1 MENQQK
7 PTEKSIL
14 EFELV
19 PLDKDL
25 YQSLELDNLVGELQR
40 LLRNA
45 PVEKISGHVSQIK
58 QIFDQKLSAL
68 LQKEKESFL
77 AQGGNEI
84 DFHFQSRTAKDF
96 HELYRE
102 YRQKKEA
109 FRVNF
114 ERKIQE
120 NLTRKQEII
129 ESIKALLTAEENINT
144 TFNQFKEL
152 QATWRSIGTVPKA
165 ENENLWANYHH
176 HVERFYDYLD
186 LNRELRDK
194 DFQYN
199 YEEKLKIVER
209 AEALVQESDFQKAY
223 AELQQLHRIWKEEL
237 GPVGKEHR
245 EILWER
251 FSAATKLMH
260 DKKQEAQKERE
271 AQIALHLTKKKELV
285 GQIKEQAQV
294 IGKSHREIQQQ
305 WNGLNA
311 LKEEFYQSAPI
322 PYALLKPL
330 IAELKKSLGQFSKAK
345 NNFYKEQKRQQQERI
360 ARKNALIEKAESL
373 KESDEF
379 EVCTPI
385 FKQIQEEW
393 KAVGPIPRK
402 IDDPLWKSFRAA
414 CDYYFKRLQGT
425 SQHSSKRNAA
435 PRESSELEKVLSK
448 RAQVSKNI
456 SELQGEL
463 RQLENNL
470 EFFNNSS
477 GSNPLMDSVLN
488 QIEDKKTLL
497 IKLEE
502 ELKDLNI
509 ERNKLQREEREVNQN
524 EETSEE

>member
-7 PTEKSIL
+7 PSEKGTL

-19 PLDKDL
+19 ALDKDS

-40 LLRNA
+40 LLKNA
-45 PVEKISGHVSQIK
+45 PIEKISGHVSQLK
-58 QIFDQKLSAL
+58 RIFDQKL
-68 LQKEKESFL
+68 QVVIEKEKESFI

-84 DFHFQSRTAKDF
+84 DFYFQSRTAKDF
-96 HELYRE
+96 QELYRE

-120 NLTRKQEII
+120 NLTKKQEII
-129 ESIKALLTAEENINT
+129 EAIKALLSAEENINN

-152 QATWRSIGTVPKA
+152 QAKWRSTGPVPKT

-194 DFQYN
+194 DFQHN

-209 AEALVQESDFQKAY
+209 AEVLTQEADFQKAY

-245 EILWER
+245 ETLWER
-251 FSAATKLMH
+251 FSAATKVMH

-271 AQIALHLTKKKELV
+271 AQIALNLTQKKALLE
-285 GQIKEQAQV
+285 QIKQRSQ
-294 IGKSHREIQQQ
+294 GLGTNHREIQQQ
-305 WNGLNA
+305 WNELNA
-311 LKEEFYQSAPI
+311 LKEDFYQSAPI

-345 NNFYKEQKRQQQERI
+345 NNFYKDQKKQQQERI
-360 ARKNALIEKAESL
+360 AQKKALVENAESL
-373 KESDEF
+373 KESEEF
-379 EVCTPI
+379 ETCTPI

-402 IDDPLWKSFRAA
+402 IDDPLWKSFKAA
-414 CDYYFKRLQGT
+414 CNHYFKRLQGT
-425 SQHSSKRNAA
+425 SQNNSRRNAA
-435 PRESSELEKVLSK
+435 HKESSELEKVLFQRS
-448 RAQVSKNI
+448 QVSKSV
-456 SELQGEL
+456 SELKAEL

-477 GSNPLMDSVLN
+477 NTNPLVVSVLN
-488 QIEDKKTLL
+488 QIDEKNTQ
-497 IKLEE
+497 ISELEAQ
-502 ELKDLNI
+502 LKGLNV
-509 ERNKLQREEREVNQN
+509 ERNRLQREEKEADQN
-524 EETSEE
+524 DTATEE

>member
-7 PTEKSIL
+7 PSEKGTL

-19 PLDKDL
+19 AIDKDS

-40 LLRNA
+40 LLKNA
-45 PVEKISGHVSQIK
+45 PIEKISGHVSQLK
-58 QIFDQKLSAL
+58 RIFDQKL
-68 LQKEKESFL
+68 QVVIEKEKESFI

-96 HELYRE
+96 QELYRE

-120 NLTRKQEII
+120 NLSKKQEII
-129 ESIKALLTAEENINT
+129 EAIKALLSAEENINN

-152 QATWRSIGTVPKA
+152 QAKWRSTGPVPKT

-194 DFQYN
+194 DFQHN

-209 AEALVQESDFQKAY
+209 AEVLTQEADFQKAY

-245 EILWER
+245 ETLWER
-251 FSAATKLMH
+251 FSAATKVMH

-271 AQIALHLTKKKELV
+271 AQIAIHLTQKKALLE
-285 GQIKEQAQV
+285 QIKQRSQ
-294 IGKSHREIQQQ
+294 GLGTNHREIQQQ
-305 WNGLNA
+305 WNELNA
-311 LKEEFYQSAPI
+311 LKEDFYQSAPI

-345 NNFYKEQKRQQQERI
+345 NNFYKDQKKQQQERI
-360 ARKNALIEKAESL
+360 AQKKALVEKAESL
-373 KESDEF
+373 KESEEF
-379 EVCTPI
+379 ETCTPI

-402 IDDPLWKSFRAA
+402 IDDPLWKSFKAA
-414 CDYYFKRLQGT
+414 CNHYFKRLQGT
-425 SQHSSKRNAA
+425 SQNNSRRNVAHK
-435 PRESSELEKVLSK
+435 ESSELEKVLFQRS
-448 RAQVSKNI
+448 QVSKSV
-456 SELQGEL
+456 SELKAEL

-477 GSNPLMDSVLN
+477 NTNPLVVSVLN
-488 QIEDKKTLL
+488 QIEEKKTQ
-497 IKLEE
+497 ISELEVQ
-502 ELKDLNI
+502 LKGLNV
-509 ERNKLQREEREVNQN
+509 ERNRLQREEKEADQN
-524 EETSEE
+524 DTATEE